1 MTYEELLT
9 NVEFNQQVAAAK
21 DAKEI
26 VDLFAAKGIEV
37 PMEIAQEL
45 FEQPAEA
52 DGELSAEALDNVAGG
67 GAWGAALGGGC
78 AYVISRLTG
87 KSVAQSAHIARIHA
101 YHGYTK
107 LPF

>member
-1 MTYEELLT
+1 MKFEELLT

-21 DAKEI
+21 DAQEV

-45 FEQPAEA
+45 FEQPADA
-52 DGELSAEALDNVAGG
+52 ELSADDLDNVAGG
-67 GAWGAALGGGC
+67 GLWGAVAGGAA
-78 AYVISRLTG
+78 AYVVSRLTG
-87 KSVAQSAHIARIHA
+87 KSRTASAAAAVTHA

-107 LPF
+107 LPW

>member
-9 NVEFNQQVAAAK
+9 NVEFNRQVAAAK

-37 PMEIAQEL
+37 PVEIAQEL

-52 DGELSAEALDNVAGG
+52 ELSAEALDNVAGG

-87 KSVAQSAHIARIHA
+87 KSRAQSAYIAGVHA

>member
-9 NVEFNQQVAAAK
+9 NVEFNRQVAAAK

-37 PMEIAQEL
+37 PVEIAQEL

-52 DGELSAEALDNVAGG
+52 ELSPEALDNVAGG

-78 AYVISRLTG
+78 AYVISRLSG
-87 KSVAQSAHIARIHA
+87 KSRAQSAYIAGVHA